1 VTTAM
6 KKAQAIIATMALG
19 DHNHKRSN
27 SNNNDVRQ
35 PQP

>member
-1 VTTAM
+1 M
-6 KKAQAIIATMALG
+6 RKAQTIVAAMALG
-19 DHNHKRSN
+19 DHNHKGSN